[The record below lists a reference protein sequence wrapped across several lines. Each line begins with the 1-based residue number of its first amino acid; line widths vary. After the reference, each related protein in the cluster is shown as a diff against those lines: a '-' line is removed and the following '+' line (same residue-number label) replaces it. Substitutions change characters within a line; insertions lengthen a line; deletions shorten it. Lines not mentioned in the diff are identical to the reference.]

1 MRNLRED
8 EMKALLA
15 VLIAGGFV
23 LLSMVALELVSIRR
37 SLRRIERDDRQLV
50 VVIQRDLQTIHPAR
64 FGDGGQAPPPRFHRS
79 GEGDTPLI
87 HSVPLDTR

>member
-1 MRNLRED
+1 MRSLRED

-23 LLSMVALELVSIRR
+23 LLSVVALELVSIRR

-50 VVIQRDLQTIHPAR
+50 VVIQRDLQSIHPAR
-64 FGDGGQAPPPRFHRS
+64 PGEKGQGPPAELHLRMHRRSPRAC
-79 GEGDTPLI
+79 
-87 HSVPLDTR
+87 LDTR

>member
-1 MRNLRED
+1 VRSLRED

-23 LLSMVALELVSIRR
+23 LLSVVALELVSIRR

-50 VVIQRDLQTIHPAR
+50 VVIQRDLQSIHPAR
-64 FGDGGQAPPPRFHRS
+64 SGDKGQAAPPS
-79 GEGDTPLI
+79 LYGTGGDNTPI
-87 HSVPLDTR
+87 THSVP